1 MTRPRRSQSTMAE
14 ATRAL
19 QATISDLRTQLAR
32 IADERDEALA
42 QQGASADILAA
53 ISSSGTQL
61 QPVFEIIVE
70 RTTRL
75 CDAAFACVGLF
86 EGPALRFAA
95 ISGVSANCEF
105 FSPQRLHP
113 PGGCP
118 YVVPLARAK
127 KTAQTP
133 DVRAE
138 KGYRERDP
146 FYTTTADVGGART
159 ALRVPLLKENMVLG
173 HLWAFRQE
181 ERLFSD
187 KQVTLLQNF
196 AAQAVIAMENARLVD
211 ELRARTNE
219 VASWNRELEARVAA
233 QLAEL
238 ERIGKLKR
246 FLPPQLA
253 ELIVARGDESI
264 LESHRR
270 EIVVVF
276 CDLRGFTSFAERA
289 EPEEVM
295 AVLRDYHAA
304 VGPIIARFEGTL
316 DHYSGDGIMVFFND
330 PLPTPEPDKRAIAM
344 ALAMREAVTSLLDA
358 WRRRGHDIGFGIGIS
373 EGYATLGQIG
383 FAERVDYT
391 AIGTVTNLAARLCAE
406 AKDGQIL
413 ISRRVAMAAEEIAS
427 LEIIGDLSLK
437 GLSRAVAVYN
447 IR

>member
-1 MTRPRRSQSTMAE
+1 MPNDE
-14 ATRAL
+14 VPAL
-19 QATISDLRTQLAR
+19 LATISDLERRLAR
-32 IADERDEALA
+32 ISDERDEALA
-42 QQGASADILAA
+42 QQSASADILAA
-53 ISSSGTQL
+53 ISSSGAQL
-61 QPVFEIIVE
+61 RSVFETIVD

-86 EGPALRFAA
+86 EGEALRFAA
-95 ISGVSANCEF
+95 ISGVSADCEF
-105 FSPQRLHP
+105 FRPQRLHP

-118 YVVPLARAK
+118 YVIPLARARS
-127 KTAQTP
+127 TAQTA
-133 DVRAE
+133 DLRGE
-138 KGYRERDP
+138 RGYRERDP

-159 ALRVPLLKENMVLG
+159 ALRVPLLKDDVVLG

-181 ERLFSD
+181 KRPFTD
-187 KQVTLLQNF
+187 KQILLLQNF

-211 ELRARTNE
+211 ELRARTDE
-219 VASWNRELEARVAA
+219 IASCNRELEARVAA

-238 ERIGKLKR
+238 ERTGKLKR

-295 AVLRDYHAA
+295 AVLRDYHATL
-304 VGPIIARFEGTL
+304 GPIIARFEGTL

-330 PLPTPEPDKRAIAM
+330 PLPTPEPGKRAIAM
-344 ALAMREAVTSLLDA
+344 ALAMREAVTALLNT

-406 AKDGQIL
+406 ARDGQIL
-413 ISRRVAMAAEEIAS
+413 ISRRVAMAAEEIAP
-427 LEIIGDLSLK
+427 LETIGDLSLK
-437 GLSRAVAVYN
+437 GLSQAVTAYN
-447 IR
+447 VR